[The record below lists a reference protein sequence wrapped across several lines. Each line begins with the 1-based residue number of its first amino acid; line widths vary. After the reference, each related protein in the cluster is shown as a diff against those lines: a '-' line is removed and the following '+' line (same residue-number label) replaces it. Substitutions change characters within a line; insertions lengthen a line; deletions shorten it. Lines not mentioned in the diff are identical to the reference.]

1 MHAAEA
7 GNEPAVSLMLDLGF
21 PIDVR
26 RDDGAT
32 ALHAAAY
39 AGSAP
44 VVRLLLDRGADPEA
58 PDGQWESPAL
68 EWAVIGSGFRPKTS
82 PHPDWITTVRVLI
95 EAGASTQ
102 GLSLSPDA
110 QKPPSPEV
118 AELLRTYGVGTTDPG
133 ALLSDGRRR
142 GLGGLAHPEHEHDQQ
157 QRDRIEHRGHRERAG
172 HPVDDELVR
181 HPRRAPSGPVPG
193 RHDRTR

>member
-1 MHAAEA
+1 MYAAEA

-21 PIDVR
+21 PLDVR

-68 EWAVIGSGFRPKTS
+68 EWAVIGSGFRPTTS

-110 QKPPSPEV
+110 HKPPSPEV
-118 AELLRTYGVGTTDPG
+118 AELLRTYGVG
-133 ALLSDGRRR
+133 SD
-142 GLGGLAHPEHEHDQQ
+142 
-157 QRDRIEHRGHRERAG
+157 
-172 HPVDDELVR
+172 
-181 HPRRAPSGPVPG
+181 
-193 RHDRTR
+193 